1 MNTKRLLIGTI
12 GGGITLFVVGYL
24 MFSVALDGFYRAN
37 IGSATGVSRVGELL
51 WATILGSLSYAA
63 LITYTLE
70 NRSET
75 VTVGTGA
82 RVGAIV
88 GFLLWFTADFVIY
101 GTTNVAN
108 LTRTIIDP
116 LLEVVH
122 GGIGGA
128 VIAAVLTATPAMVV
142 RPGVRT

>member
-1 MNTKRLLIGTI
+1 MNPKRLLIGTI
-12 GGGITLFVVGYL
+12 GGGIVLFVVGYL
-24 MFSVALDGFYRAN
+24 MFSVAFDSFYRAN
-37 IGSATGVSRVGELL
+37 IGSATGVSRASELL

-63 LITYTLE
+63 LITYTIE
-70 NRSET
+70 NRSGA

-82 RVGAIV
+82 QIGAIV

-108 LTRTIIDP
+108 LTRTIVDP
-116 LLEVVH
+116 LLEIVH

-128 VIAAVLTATPAMVV
+128 VIAAVLTGTPTAVV